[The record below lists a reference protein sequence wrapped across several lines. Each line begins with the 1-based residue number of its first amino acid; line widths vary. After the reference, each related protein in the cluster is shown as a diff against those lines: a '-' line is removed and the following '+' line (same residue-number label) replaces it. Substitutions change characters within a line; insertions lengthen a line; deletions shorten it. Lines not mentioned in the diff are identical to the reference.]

1 MNTEKFKTTLEKHL
15 TVLFKTPA
23 YAMAASKTTPPA
35 MAERVTAGLID
46 GSASKDGEGVQL
58 TLKELGIKNTYTAIK
73 SFLQS

>member
-1 MNTEKFKTTLEKHL
+1 
-15 TVLFKTPA
+15 
-23 YAMAASKTTPPA
+23 MAASKTTPKA
-35 MAERVTAGLID
+35 MAERVTSGLTD